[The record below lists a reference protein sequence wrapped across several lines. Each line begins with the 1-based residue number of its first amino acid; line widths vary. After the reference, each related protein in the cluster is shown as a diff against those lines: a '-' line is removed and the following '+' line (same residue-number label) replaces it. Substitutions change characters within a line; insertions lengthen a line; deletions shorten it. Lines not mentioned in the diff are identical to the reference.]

1 MDDISVFL
9 VTPIKPQF
17 AILAAGFRSG
27 SLAHLNYYEESI
39 IIPSLH
45 IYGET
50 DTIIPQI
57 MSDSLASVFEEPTVV
72 THPGGH
78 YFAATSHQR
87 QIYIDFLRNRLV
99 DYLEQKELE
108 RADVIEINKPV
119 TAIIA
124 STAGPSTSSIIQTS
138 DDSD

>member
-1 MDDISVFL
+1 M
-9 VTPIKPQF
+9 TPIKPQF
-17 AILAAGFRSG
+17 AILAASFRSG

-45 IYGET
+45 IYGEA

-57 MSDSLASVFEEPTVV
+57 MSDSLASVFEEATIV

-78 YFAATSHQR
+78 YFAASSAHR
-87 QIYIDFLRNRLV
+87 QVYIDFLRNRLV

-108 RADVIEINKPV
+108 KADKTDNHKPIS
-119 TAIIA
+119 AMIA
-124 STAGPSTSSIIQTS
+124 STAGPSSSSIIQTS

>member
-1 MDDISVFL
+1 MLFP

-27 SLAHLNYYEESI
+27 SLAHLNYYEETI
-39 IIPSLH
+39 LIPSLH

-57 MSDSLASVFEEPTVV
+57 MSESLASVFEEPTVV

-78 YFAATSHQR
+78 YFAATSNLR

-108 RADVIEINKPV
+108 SADQVRIAASKPIISSATGIV
-119 TAIIA
+119 TTSTTIA
-124 STAGPSTSSIIQTS
+124 TS